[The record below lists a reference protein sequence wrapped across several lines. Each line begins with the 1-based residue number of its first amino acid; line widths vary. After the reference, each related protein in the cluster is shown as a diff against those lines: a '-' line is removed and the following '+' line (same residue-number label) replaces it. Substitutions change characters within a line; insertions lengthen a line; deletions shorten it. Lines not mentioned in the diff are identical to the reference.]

1 MLNTGTQTAFVN
13 GCFDVLHYGHLKLL
27 EYAKSQAD
35 ILVVGI
41 DSDMRVSKNKGPT
54 RPFNSQK
61 IRKYFLES
69 LVYTDKVIV
78 FDDDEQLTNLV
89 KSLKPHI
96 MIVGKEYENKKVI
109 GSEYAK
115 EVKFFERIGEH
126 STTKILQNTF
136 SR

>member
-1 MLNTGTQTAFVN
+1 MTTTTKTAFVN
-13 GCFDVLHYGHLKLL
+13 GCFDILHYGHLKLF
-27 EYAKSQAD
+27 EFAKSQAD
-35 ILVVGI
+35 ILVIGI
-41 DSDMRVSKNKGPT
+41 DSDTRVSKLKGPT
-54 RPFNSQK
+54 RPFNSQE

-69 LVYTDKVIV
+69 LVYTDKVVV
-78 FDDDEQLTNLV
+78 FDSDEQLTDLV
-89 KSLKPHI
+89 KKIKPQI

-115 EVKFFERIGEH
+115 EVKFFERIGDH

>member
-1 MLNTGTQTAFVN
+1 
-13 GCFDVLHYGHLKLL
+13 
-27 EYAKSQAD
+27 
-35 ILVVGI
+35 VVGI
-41 DSDMRVSKNKGPT
+41 DSDMRVSKIKGPT

-69 LVYTDKVIV
+69 LVYTDRVIV
-78 FDDDEQLTNLV
+78 FDDDDQLVNLV
-89 KSLKPHI
+89 KSIKPHI

-109 GSEYAK
+109 GSEHAK

-126 STTKILQNTF
+126 STTKILQNTL